1 MKGNAKAGLALL
13 AGLALFCGSAAAEDS
28 GSGFSH
34 GQGGGGAGK
43 VQNFSSGQSTSPQVQ
58 EWTITSENI
67 QRVSP
72 APAAAPRANDRLRN
86 AGPVNGNVP
95 LTPLGDVAAPAPVPI
110 PYPNTSK
117 PVSTYGLKPGWP
129 SKADPAPKPA
139 VQAPS
144 AAPAS
149 PPKIDAITIK
159 QR

>member
-1 MKGNAKAGLALL
+1 MMKANVKSGLALL
-13 AGLALFCGSAAAEDS
+13 AGLAIFCGGAAAEGS

-34 GQGGGGAGK
+34 GQGGGAGK
-43 VQNFSSGQSTSPQVQ
+43 VQSFAGQSST
-58 EWTITSENI
+58 
-67 QRVSP
+67 
-72 APAAAPRANDRLRN
+72 PAAAPRANDRLRN

-95 LTPLGDVAAPAPVPI
+95 VTPLGDMAAPTPVPV

-117 PVSTYGLKPGWP
+117 PAPTYNFRPAWP
-129 SKADPAPKPA
+129 SKVEAAPKPG

-144 AAPAS
+144 AVPAS